1 MKHTLKQ
8 IIGGKTE
15 MSYVCNGVVYYYIT
29 VDKTIYQ
36 LELDTK
42 DEVEF
47 KDVYFTPTFKTLSL
61 MRWIRKAI
69 ENNTLIQLN
78 E

>member
-47 KDVYFTPTFKTLSL
+47 KDGKRSL
-61 MRWIRKAI
+61 FEVDDKSK
-69 ENNTLIQLN
+69 LLHK
-78 E
+78 